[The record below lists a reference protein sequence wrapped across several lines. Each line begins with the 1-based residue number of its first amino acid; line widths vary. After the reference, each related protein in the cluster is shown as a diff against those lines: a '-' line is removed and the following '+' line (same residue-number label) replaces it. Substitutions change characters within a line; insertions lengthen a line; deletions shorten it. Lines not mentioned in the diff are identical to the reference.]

1 MDDPRLAGTLE
12 PIARAL
18 GKQVKL
24 QKRALIR
31 LGWLVDEDA
40 EETDVDE

>member
-12 PIARAL
+12 RIARPL
-18 GKQVKL
+18 EEQVKL

-31 LGWLVDEDA
+31 LGWLVDEDG
-40 EETDVDE
+40 EDE